1 VYQLLILHH
10 HEAVLESTAAPLTS
24 LHLELTFGLKMHK
37 NALHVTTANGRL
49 NDIVF
54 LLEVGADVLDIRY
67 NTTMNFEV
75 LQRVLES

>member
-10 HEAVLESTAAPLTS
+10 HEAVLETTAAPLTS

-67 NTTMNFEV
+67 DTTMNFEV